1 MEYENDPLL
10 PILSEEILSRTEAF
24 KGLTAEEESKLLAL
38 TADQKRII
46 AENDKMTKTEYL
58 KQLPKLSHPTLKGS
72 DKYLS
77 FTNSIGASA
86 HWECMRDLSCRPS
99 LLFKY
104 YYTYIL
110 IQLSIV
116 LSLPIILFS

>member
-10 PILSEEILSRTEAF
+10 PILSEEILSRTEAY

-58 KQLPKLSHPTLKGS
+58 KQLPKLSHPTLKAS
-72 DKYLS
+72 EKFVN
-77 FTNSIGASA
+77 FTASIGASA
-86 HWECMRDLSCRPS
+86 H
-99 LLFKY
+99 
-104 YYTYIL
+104 
-110 IQLSIV
+110 
-116 LSLPIILFS
+116 